1 MVPFPHLIM
10 APVLGA
16 PLLRPNLTWF
26 TSLKALMN
34 SLEGGEAEQQ
44 KIISGNTI
52 WSQQDCPHQSLNLLL
67 NPFISLDTTQNW
79 HLSESSNNDLS
90 VPKLVKSTSNIQGLP
105 RIVPLL
111 QWWVVQGSITIFTWE
126 KSFPVVLVVKNLPA
140 HVADARDKGLIPG
153 LGRSPRG
160 GLGSPQY
167 SCLENPMNQ
176 GAWKATVHGFAK
188 SQKWLKSLST
198 APWKRRFNMPW
209 TTIPLKTS
217 LMWKPLKYLHFY

>member
-16 PLLRPNLTWF
+16 PLLRPNLMWF

-44 KIISGNTI
+44 KIISGNT
-52 WSQQDCPHQSLNLLL
+52 
-67 NPFISLDTTQNW
+67 
-79 HLSESSNNDLS
+79 